1 MTIFVNS
8 IKRIFRNKVQ
18 IFFIL
23 LFPLAFTTLGFIGQE
38 PSVKVAVIDKDHT
51 EFTAD
56 LAGNLKTKAEI
67 RHVKE
72 EEINNN
78 LKTLKVDYVVVIDKG
93 FTDNLIQGKNGG
105 ITSYS
110 VKESNF
116 SKPVGA
122 LLEQW
127 LNHAIMVAEAVEHNP
142 DSFYKEFSNYD
153 QHGAIQLNHKLA
165 VNEGAERTRSV
176 LGYLIIS
183 MLYTSLIVGLFI
195 IFNKNNHTLY
205 RTLTA
210 PVKIRTYM
218 LQIVSSFLFV
228 SFIQISFVLLILKY
242 VYKLY
247 LGSAGLSI
255 FVLLLLF
262 SLVSVSFGVAIS
274 SLSKNIVQACLIG
287 ICLVAPLAML
297 GGAYFP
303 LDFAP
308 DIIKTLSNFTPVSW
322 VIHGIEK
329 LLHGDSL
336 TSLVKEVSI
345 LLMFSIIFFLLGT
358 FRKADI
364 AK

>member
-1 MTIFVNS
+1 MTIFINTL
-8 IKRIFRNKVQ
+8 KRIFRNKVQ

-23 LFPLAFTTLGFIGQE
+23 LFPLAFMTLGFIGQE
-38 PSVKVAVIDKDHT
+38 PAVKVAIIDKDHT
-51 EFTAD
+51 KFTAD
-56 LAGNLKTKAEI
+56 LVRNLKTKAEI
-67 RHVKE
+67 RNIKE
-72 EEINNN
+72 GKINDD
-78 LKTLKVDYVVVIDKG
+78 LKTLKVDYVVVIEKG
-93 FTDNLIQGKNGG
+93 FTDGLIHGKDEG

-116 SKPVGA
+116 SKPVSA
-122 LLEQW
+122 FLEQW
-127 LNHAIMVAEAVEHNP
+127 LNHAKMVAEKVQHNP
-142 DSFYKEFSNYD
+142 DSFYTEFTNYD
-153 QHGAIQLNHKLA
+153 QLGAIQLVHKLA
-165 VNEGAERTRSV
+165 VNEGAERTKSV

-218 LQIVSSFLFV
+218 LQITGSFLFV
-228 SFIQISFVLLILKY
+228 SFIQITFVLLIIKY

-247 LGSAGLSI
+247 LGSAGFSI

-262 SLVSVSFGVAIS
+262 SLVTVAFGVAIS
-274 SLSKNIVQACLIG
+274 SISKNIIQACLIG

-303 LDFAP
+303 LEFAP

-322 VIHGIEK
+322 VITGIEK
-329 LLHGDSL
+329 LLQGQSL
-336 TSLVKEVSI
+336 FSLGKELLI
-345 LLMFSIIFFLLGT
+345 LILFAIIFFLLGT

>member
-1 MTIFVNS
+1 MTIFVNTL
-8 IKRIFRNKVQ
+8 KRIFRNKVQ

-23 LFPLAFTTLGFIGQE
+23 LFPLAFMSLGFIGQE
-38 PSVKVAVIDKDHT
+38 PTVRVAVIDKDHT

-56 LAGNLKTKAEI
+56 LARNLKTKAEI

-72 EEINNN
+72 EDINNE

-93 FTDNLIQGKNGG
+93 FTDNLIQGKNEG

-122 LLEQW
+122 FLEQW
-127 LNHAIMVAEAVEHNP
+127 LHHAIMVAEAVGHNQE
-142 DSFYKEFSNYD
+142 SFFKEFSTYD
-153 QHGAIQLNHKLA
+153 QHGAIHLNHKLA

-274 SLSKNIVQACLIG
+274 SISKNTIQACLIG

-308 DIIKTLSNFTPVSW
+308 DIVKTLSNFTPVSW

-336 TSLVKEVSI
+336 TSLVKEISI

>member
-1 MTIFVNS
+1 MTIFVNTL
-8 IKRIFRNKVQ
+8 KRIFRNKVQ

-23 LFPLAFTTLGFIGQE
+23 LFPLAFMSLGFIGQE
-38 PSVKVAVIDKDHT
+38 QTVKVAVIDHDHT
-51 EFTAD
+51 KFTAD
-56 LAGNLKTKAEI
+56 LVRNLKTKAEI
-67 RHVKE
+67 RDVKE
-72 EEINNN
+72 ENISND
-78 LKTLKVDYVVVIDKG
+78 LKILKVDYVVVIEKG
-93 FTDNLIQGKNGG
+93 FTDDLIQGKDGG

-116 SKPVGA
+116 SKPVSA
-122 LLEQW
+122 FLEQW
-127 LNHAIMVAEAVEHNP
+127 LNHAKMVVEAAQHNP
-142 DSFYKEFSNYD
+142 DSFYTEFTNYD
-153 QHGAIQLNHKLA
+153 QHGAIQLDHKLA

-210 PVKIRTYM
+210 PVKIKTYM
-218 LQIVSSFLFV
+218 LQIVSSFLCV

-247 LGSAGLSI
+247 LGSAGFSI

-262 SLVSVSFGVAIS
+262 SLVTVSFGVAIS
-274 SLSKNIVQACLIG
+274 SISKNIIQACLIG

-303 LDFAP
+303 LEFAP

-322 VIHGIEK
+322 VITGIEK
-329 LLHGDSL
+329 LLQGQSL
-336 TSLVKEVSI
+336 FALGKEVLI
-345 LLMFSIIFFLLGT
+345 LIVFSFIFFLLGT

>member
-1 MTIFVNS
+1 MS
-8 IKRIFRNKVQ
+8 
-18 IFFIL
+18 
-23 LFPLAFTTLGFIGQE
+23 LGFIGQE
-38 PSVKVAVIDKDHT
+38 QAVKVAVIDKDQT
-51 EFTAD
+51 KFTAD
-56 LAGNLKTKAEI
+56 LIRNLKTKAEI

-72 EEINNN
+72 KEITND
-78 LKTLKVDYVVVIDKG
+78 LKTLKVDYVVVIEKE
-93 FTDNLIQGKNGG
+93 FTANFIHGKDEG

-116 SKPVGA
+116 SKPVSA
-122 LLEQW
+122 FLEQW
-127 LNHAIMVAEAVEHNP
+127 LNHAKLVAKAVGHNP
-142 DSFYKEFSNYD
+142 DSFYQEFTNYD
-153 QHGAIQLNHKLA
+153 QHGAIQLEHKLA

-183 MLYTSLIVGLFI
+183 MLYTSLVVGLFI
-195 IFNKNNHTLY
+195 IMNKNNHTLY
-205 RTLTA
+205 RTLAA

-218 LQIVSSFLFV
+218 LQITGSFLFV
-228 SFIQISFVLLILKY
+228 SFIQISFVLLILKW

-274 SLSKNIVQACLIG
+274 SISKNIVQACLIG
-287 ICLVAPLAML
+287 ICLIAPLAML

-303 LDFAP
+303 LEFAP

-322 VIHGIEK
+322 VINGIEK
-329 LLHGDSL
+329 LLQGQSL
-336 TSLVKEVSI
+336 ASLGKEVVI
-345 LLMFSIIFFLLGT
+345 LIMFSLIFFLLGT

>member
-1 MTIFVNS
+1 MTIFINTL
-8 IKRIFRNKVQ
+8 KRIFRNKVQ

-23 LFPLAFTTLGFIGQE
+23 LFPLAFMSLGFIGQE
-38 PSVKVAVIDKDHT
+38 QTVRVAVIDHDHT
-51 EFTAD
+51 KFTAD
-56 LAGNLKTKAEI
+56 LVRNLKTKAEI
-67 RHVKE
+67 RDVKAAD
-72 EEINNN
+72 INNE
-78 LKTLKVDYVVVIDKG
+78 LKTLKVDYVVEIDKG
-93 FTDNLIQGKNGG
+93 FSNNLIQGKTGG
-105 ITSYS
+105 ITGYS

-116 SKPVGA
+116 SKPVSA
-122 LLEQW
+122 SIEQW
-127 LNHAIMVAEAVEHNP
+127 LQHAMLVAESVGHNP

-153 QHGAIQLNHKLA
+153 QHGAIQLEHKLA

-210 PVKIRTYM
+210 PVKIKTYM

-228 SFIQISFVLLILKY
+228 SFIQISFVLLILKF

-247 LGSAGLSI
+247 LGSAGFSI
-255 FVLLLLF
+255 FILLLLF
-262 SLVSVSFGVAIS
+262 SLVTVSFGVAIS
-274 SLSKNIVQACLIG
+274 SISKNIIQACLIG

-303 LDFAP
+303 LEFAP
-308 DIIKTLSNFTPVSW
+308 DIIKSLSNFTPVSW
-322 VIHGIEK
+322 VITGIEN
-329 LLHGDSL
+329 LLHGQSL
-336 TSLVKEVSI
+336 FSLGKEVLVLI
-345 LLMFSIIFFLLGT
+345 VFSLIFFLLGT